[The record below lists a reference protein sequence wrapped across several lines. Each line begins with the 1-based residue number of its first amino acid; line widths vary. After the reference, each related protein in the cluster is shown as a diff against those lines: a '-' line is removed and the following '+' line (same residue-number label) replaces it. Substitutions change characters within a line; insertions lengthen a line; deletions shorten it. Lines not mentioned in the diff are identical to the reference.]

1 MSKDIDFINSPNEFK
16 SPHGENIYISL
27 SSFKKLKE
35 LLEQVKVALI
45 EAGRLDQEADQ
56 EG

>member
-45 EAGRLDQEADQ
+45 EAGRLDQEVDQ